1 MKATRFLSAAILA
14 VLIAGAAQAA
24 PMIQFVDNMDGSV
37 SLQVVTDVTGSL
49 GAELAV
55 AVQSSPGLQITGATI
70 NTALFDDANP
80 GDSPFI
86 PGVMIGGDVTGLDLD
101 LVNNRF
107 FAAYGS
113 GDLGI
118 GAFEFANVTYEG
130 MGTIEAFGL
139 VAQGG
144 ALNDGLTASIDVIP
158 EPTSALMTL
167 AGIAAMAARRRV
179 A

>member
-1 MKATRFLSAAILA
+1 MKLPDIALAACMAALTAASAH
-14 VLIAGAAQAA
+14 AA
-24 PMIQFVDNMDGSV
+24 PMIEFVDNLDGSV
-37 SLQVVTDVTGSL
+37 SLQVVTDASGSL

-55 AVQSSPGLQITGATI
+55 AVESSPGLQITGATI

-101 LVNNRF
+101 LANNRF
-107 FAAYGS
+107 FAAYGA

-118 GAFEFANVTYEG
+118 GSFEFASITYEG
-130 MGTIEAFGL
+130 VGTINAFGL
-139 VAQGG
+139 VAQAG

-158 EPTSALMTL
+158 EPTTVLLGALGL
-167 AGIAAMAARRRV
+167 IGFAARPRV
-179 A
+179 